1 MDDLAGILVEH
12 FASAEFW
19 LNGALLIAL
28 ARALWV
34 VVGKVTE
41 AAIFRVSL
49 RTRTERVRLSAWADY
64 PAEIKGV
71 GCLFIRH
78 GNDLYLRH
86 LASDQERHHGRL
98 HNRTRPAKV
107 THEPDGSLG
116 VEFRLR
122 VHQRLGTQFKLFVDV
137 AGDTAPV
144 MAYLRRHENI
154 HGISVAGNNA
164 GGKGSRIYFLLKNY
178 ATVTTIEGFENN
190 MIWPA

>member
-1 MDDLAGILVEH
+1 MENLANALVEH
-12 FASAEFW
+12 FASVEFW

-28 ARALWV
+28 VRAIWV
-34 VVGKVTE
+34 VVGRITE
-41 AAIFRVSL
+41 AAIFRISL
-49 RTRTERVRLSAWADY
+49 RTRTEHVRLSAWADY

-78 GNDLYLRH
+78 GNDTYLRH

-98 HNRTRPAKV
+98 HNRTSPARV
-107 THEPDGSLG
+107 THEADGSLS
-116 VEFRLR
+116 VEFRIR
-122 VHQRLGTQFKLFVDV
+122 VHQRLGTQFKLFVDI

-154 HGISVAGNNA
+154 HGVSAAGNDA
-164 GGKGSRIYFLLKNY
+164 GGRVSRIYFLLKNY